1 MQKIQ
6 LVKIIN
12 VEREKAFKSGTDF
25 ESFTQKLPQYFKLI
39 KIRSAREFTSVIEIH
54 GKIAGREFAVMTK
67 NVMKRPEIHET
78 FVLSGDARGSHFTKK
93 YESVPEGT
101 RITVDI
107 DLKLRGLLRFT
118 SIFSANKIEKI
129 INEYFDDFVKA
140 IES

>member
-12 VEREKAFKSGTDF
+12 VERENAFKAGTDF

-39 KIRSAREFTSVIEIH
+39 RIRSVREFTSVVEIH

-67 NVMKRPEIHET
+67 NVIKSPEIHET

-93 YESVPEGT
+93 YESVPGGT
-101 RITVDI
+101 RITIDI
-107 DLKLRGLLRFT
+107 DLKLRGLLRFA
-118 SIFSANKIEKI
+118 SIFSTNKIRKI

-140 IES
+140 IET

>member
-1 MQKIQ
+1 LQKIQ

-12 VEREKAFKSGTDF
+12 VERENAFKAGTDF

-39 KIRSAREFTSVIEIH
+39 RIRSVREFTSVVEIH

-67 NVMKRPEIHET
+67 NVIKSPEIHET

-93 YESVPEGT
+93 YESVPGGT
-101 RITVDI
+101 RITIDI
-107 DLKLRGLLRFT
+107 DLKLRGLLRFA
-118 SIFSANKIEKI
+118 SIFSTNKIRKI

-140 IES
+140 IET